1 MAKTKFETVGEN
13 VAQGFISAEK
23 KFQEVRSGKYC
34 LFGQP
39 VGTSSSPLET
49 GWASVRGLV
58 L

>member
-49 GWASVRGLV
+49 G
-58 L
+58 